1 MRDSAA
7 EDRVIADQIL
17 MGEVYWTEF
26 SSFNDPEEY
35 GDVEYLL
42 VRINLRLTSG
52 YFCLISGFLYKLFR
66 IIKISW
72 VTLDHVTIHWES
84 MFKQLMV
91 FLQVKL
97 AKFSKCLNQIRDS
110 FASIKIK

>member
-1 MRDSAA
+1 MRDAAA

-42 VRINLRLTSG
+42 VRIYFRLTSVR
-52 YFCLISGFLYKLFR
+52 FRSTSGH
-66 IIKISW
+66 KIFN
-72 VTLDHVTIHWES
+72 LG
-84 MFKQLMV
+84 L
-91 FLQVKL
+91 
-97 AKFSKCLNQIRDS
+97 
-110 FASIKIK
+110 

>member
-1 MRDSAA
+1 MRDAVV
-7 EDRVIADQIL
+7 EDRIIADRIL

-42 VRINLRLTSG
+42 VRIHTGSTSG
-52 YFCLISGFLYKLFR
+52 QFPVLTFKIFR

-72 VTLDHVTIHWES
+72 VMLDHVTIHWVL

-91 FLQVKL
+91 FPQVKL
-97 AKFSKCLNQIRDS
+97 VKFSKC
-110 FASIKIK
+110 